1 MVKKLIHDE
10 KILSQKSEKATK
22 ADKSIA
28 QDLLDTLKFHKDGCV
43 GMAANMIGE
52 LKCIIAFDNG
62 GKYMIMYNPEII
74 GTSGEYETEE
84 GCLSYMGGP
93 VKVKRYKSI
102 EVSYEDEKFKKTK
115 KIFKD
120 FTAQIIQ
127 HEVDHLGGI
136 LV

>member
-1 MVKKLIHDE
+1 MVRELIHDE
-10 KILSQKSEKATK
+10 IFLSQKSEKATK
-22 ADKSIA
+22 ADKA
-28 QDLLDTLKFHKDGCV
+28 TAKDLLDTLQAHKEGCV

-52 LKCIIAFDNG
+52 LKCIIAIDNG
-62 GKYMIMYNPEII
+62 GKYMIMYNPKII

-93 VKVKRYKSI
+93 VRVKRYRSI
-102 EVSYEDEKFKKTK
+102 QVEYEDERFRKCV

-120 FTAQIIQ
+120 FAAQIIQ
-127 HEVDHLGGI
+127 HEVDHLKGV

>member
-1 MVKKLIHDE
+1 MVRELIHDE
-10 KILSQKSEKATK
+10 VLLSKKSEKATK
-22 ADKSIA
+22 ADKQVA
-28 QDLLDTLKFHKDGCV
+28 NDLLDTLKAHADGCV
-43 GMAANMIGE
+43 GMAANMIGQ

-62 GKYMIMYNPEII
+62 GKYMIMYNPEIV

-93 VKVKRYKSI
+93 VKVKRYRSI
-102 EVSYEDEKFKKTK
+102 EVKYEDEKFKKCSK
-115 KIFKD
+115 VFKD

-127 HEVDHLGGI
+127 HEVDHLGGV